1 MHLKHL
7 HPAVAGTW
15 EGWLLIHGGL
25 DYMKHIVG
33 GAEGNSIMALVHW
46 FLDDNAAFCNG
57 IRLLAT
63 CLAHLAHLIHLQH
76 ARVHPALHLHCGFID
91 GL

>member
-1 MHLKHL
+1 
-7 HPAVAGTW
+7 
-15 EGWLLIHGGL
+15 
-25 DYMKHIVG
+25 MKHIVG

-63 CLAHLAHLIHLQH
+63 CLGHLSHLGHLGHLAHLAHLIDFIGSPLMKLSSLSPMF
-76 ARVHPALHLHCGFID
+76 AVHRFI
-91 GL
+91 LRASKAT

>member
-1 MHLKHL
+1 
-7 HPAVAGTW
+7 
-15 EGWLLIHGGL
+15 
-25 DYMKHIVG
+25 MKHIVG

-63 CLAHLAHLIHLQH
+63 CLAHLAHLAHLIDFIGSPLMKLSSLSPMS
-76 ARVHPALHLHCGFID
+76 AVHRFI
-91 GL
+91 LRASKAT

>member
-1 MHLKHL
+1 
-7 HPAVAGTW
+7 
-15 EGWLLIHGGL
+15 
-25 DYMKHIVG
+25 MKHIVG

-63 CLAHLAHLIHLQH
+63 CLAHLAHLIDFSGSPLMKLSSLSPMS
-76 ARVHPALHLHCGFID
+76 AVHRFI
-91 GL
+91 LAT